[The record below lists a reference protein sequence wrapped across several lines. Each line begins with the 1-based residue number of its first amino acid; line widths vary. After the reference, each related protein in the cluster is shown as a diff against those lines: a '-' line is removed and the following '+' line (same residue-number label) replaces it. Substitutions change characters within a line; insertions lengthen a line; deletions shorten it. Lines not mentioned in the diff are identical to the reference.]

1 VTKLLLLDSLLQER
15 MRMLAAFL
23 LAVLGS
29 ALAEK
34 RVLVLLENLTVKET
48 HSIFFRGLASSGYD
62 LSFKVADD
70 ASLSLKKYGEHMY
83 DHLIIFAPTVEEF
96 GGSISPEAI
105 TEFIDEGGN
114 VLVAGNSNLGEALRE
129 IASEVGFEADEEGT
143 AVIDHI
149 NYDVKDE
156 GKHTLVVASADNLLK
171 SPKITGGVSSPL
183 LYRGVGL
190 LVDPQNPLVLE
201 ILTGGTT
208 SYSHNPDLPITDY
221 PHAVGKNTVMIAGL
235 QARNNARIVFSGS
248 LEFFSDEFFTAQVET
263 LGGAKV
269 PSGNA
274 DLARAITTWCFK
286 QSGVLRVESISHHRE
301 GETESPPYYTIKD
314 NAVYTIV
321 VKELVEGEWVPYDG
335 QDMQMEFVRID
346 PFVRVTMENK
356 DGHMIARFKVPDT
369 YGVYQFKVNYNR
381 VGLTRLSTADQ
392 ISVIP
397 LRHDKYERFIGQA
410 YPYYASAFSM
420 MGGVFVFALV
430 FLHYKE
436 DDVVKKTQ

>member
-1 VTKLLLLDSLLQER
+1 
-15 MRMLAAFL
+15 MLAFL
-23 LAVLGS
+23 FLAILGS
-29 ALAEK
+29 SLAEK

-48 HSIFFRGLASSGYD
+48 HSIYFRGLASSGYD
-62 LSFKVADD
+62 LTFKVADD
-70 ASLSLKKYGEHMY
+70 SALTLKKFGENLY
-83 DHLIIFAPTVEEF
+83 DNLIIFAPTVEEF

-143 AVIDHI
+143 AIIDHL
-149 NYDVKDE
+149 NYDAKDD
-156 GKHTLVVASADNLLK
+156 GKHTLVVATPDNLIK
-171 SPKITGGVSSPL
+171 STKITGDVKSAV

-201 ILTGGTT
+201 ILTGGST
-208 SYSHNPDLPITDY
+208 SYSHNPDSPITEY

-235 QARNNARIVFSGS
+235 QARNNARVVFSGS
-248 LEFFSDEFFTAQVET
+248 LEFFSDEFFTAQVESK
-263 LGGAKV
+263 GKKN

-274 DLARAITTWCFK
+274 ALAKAISNWCFK
-286 QSGVLRVESISHHRE
+286 QAGVLRVKGITHHRK
-301 GETESPPYYTIKD
+301 GEKEAPPHYTIKD
-314 NAVYTIV
+314 QAVYTIV
-321 VKELVEGEWVPYDG
+321 VEELVDGSWVPCDAK
-335 QDMQMEFVRID
+335 DMQMEFVRID

-356 DGHMIARFKVPDT
+356 KGHMIARFKVPDT

-381 VGLTRLSTADQ
+381 IGLTRLSTADQ

-420 MGGVFVFALV
+420 MAGVFVFSLV
-430 FLHYKE
+430 FLHFKE
-436 DDVVKKTQ
+436 EDVVKKTQ

>member
-1 VTKLLLLDSLLQER
+1 

-96 GGSISPEAI
+96 GGAISPEAI

-114 VLVAGNSNLGEALRE
+114 VLVAGNSQLGEALRE
-129 IASEVGFEADEEGT
+129 VASEVGFEADEEGT
-143 AVIDHI
+143 SVIDHL
-149 NYDVKDE
+149 NYDAKDE
-156 GKHTLVVASADNLLK
+156 GKHTLVVAPAANLIASAK
-171 SPKITGGVSSPL
+171 MTGGVTAPL

-190 LVDPQNPLVLE
+190 LVDPANPLVLE
-201 ILTGGTT
+201 VLTGSST
-208 SYSHNPDLPITDY
+208 SYSHNPDTPVTEY
-221 PHAVGKNTVMIAGL
+221 PHAVGKQVVLVAAL
-235 QARNNARIVFSGS
+235 QARNNARVVFSGS
-248 LEFFSDEFFTAQVET
+248 LDFFSDEFFTAMVEQ
-263 LGGAKV
+263 GGSKV
-269 PSGNA
+269 ASGNQA
-274 DLARAITTWCFK
+274 LARALTDWCFK
-286 QSGVLRVESISHHRE
+286 QAGVLRVDSISHHKE
-301 GETESPPYYTIKD
+301 GETVAPAHYTIKD
-314 NAVYTIV
+314 EAVYTIV
-321 VKELVEGEWVPYDG
+321 VKELVGGEWVPYDG
-335 QDMQMEFVRID
+335 TDMQMEFVRID
-346 PFVRVTMENK
+346 PFVRVTMENRQ
-356 DGHMIARFKVPDT
+356 GHMVARFKVPDT

-381 VGLTRLSTADQ
+381 VGLSRLSTADQ

-420 MGGVFVFALV
+420 MAGVFVFSLV

-436 DDVVKKTQ
+436 EDVVKKTQ